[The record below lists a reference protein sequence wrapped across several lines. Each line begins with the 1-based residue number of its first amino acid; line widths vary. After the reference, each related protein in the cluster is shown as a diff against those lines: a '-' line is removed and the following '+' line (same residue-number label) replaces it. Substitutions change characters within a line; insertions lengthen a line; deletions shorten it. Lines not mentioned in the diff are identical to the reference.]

1 MLQCYEVNYKLGGY
15 STIRFLN
22 GKAASLQ
29 LPYKVV
35 NFVPSA
41 KVLVERALHLTSQE
55 LGASCDVKDHSR
67 LEKMFSIV
75 LT

>member
-1 MLQCYEVNYKLGGY
+1 MAK
-15 STIRFLN
+15 
-22 GKAASLQ
+22 LQ

>member
-1 MLQCYEVNYKLGGY
+1 MLQCYEVNYKLGGD
-15 STIRFLN
+15 ILQLDFLMA
-22 GKAASLQ
+22 KLQ